1 MLLCAD
7 VPRSRFAL
15 SSAGRHN
22 GLTRLGSALAALV
35 LSVSFAASAGETV
48 APATKSA
55 AGPIVERAD
64 PAPREAGT
72 VPALDESAALRAAE
86 AAIGRIVPDLP
97 LLDRSGRPVR
107 LSDYRGKPLLVSFI
121 YTGCFQVCPTQTRS
135 LYEAVKGLDRL
146 LGEHQFN
153 VVSIGFNQ
161 PFDSPDAMRSF
172 ARQHRIEH
180 RNWEFLSPPR
190 QSVEELTRAF
200 GFSFVATPAGF
211 DHVLGVTV
219 VDAEGRIHAQVYGDR
234 LRADQLG
241 APLRQLLLNAP
252 PAAASTLAA
261 MVERVRILCTV
272 YDPDTGEYR
281 YDWKLIFEII
291 GGLLFFSS
299 VALYFLFEWRDQRR
313 ARRLSCNAP
322 RQASGST
329 A

>member
-1 MLLCAD
+1 M
-7 VPRSRFAL
+7 
-15 SSAGRHN
+15 
-22 GLTRLGSALAALV
+22 GSALAAL
-35 LSVSFAASAGETV
+35 LFSVSFAASAGETV
-48 APATKSA
+48 VPVTKSA